1 MTDHTPLSEDEL
13 PRAYRKG
20 NSTEG
25 ILPILGYVLGDQV
38 GSRLFGDTSGD
49 RIAIILMTLAAG
61 WAVVQRHRRG
71 ETIGWW
77 IPSVAVYLF
86 FRGVAG
92 LIWGEDVFLA
102 VGIGLKVAL
111 GLGALGSVIIGRS
124 AAAQL
129 APLVLPFS
137 SEVREHPRYLST
149 MRNLTLA
156 YAVYQLV
163 TVGFEIWLLGET
175 DSGTGFLIIR
185 TAIGSA
191 AGFIGF
197 IVAVFYVDRRLR
209 AIPGFGGVMEM
220 FEEIGIALEQRRD
233 EAKGS

>member
-49 RIAIILMTLAAG
+49 RIAIILMTVAAG

-137 SEVREHPRYLST
+137 PEVREHPRYLST

-175 DSGTGFLIIR
+175 ESGTGFLIIR